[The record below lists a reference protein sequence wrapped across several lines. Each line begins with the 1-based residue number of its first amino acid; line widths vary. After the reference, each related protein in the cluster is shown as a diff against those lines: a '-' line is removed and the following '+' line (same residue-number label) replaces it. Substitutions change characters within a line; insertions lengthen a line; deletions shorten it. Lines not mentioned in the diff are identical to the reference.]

1 MTASP
6 GPWDL
11 FVVTAP
17 GLEEI
22 TGAELSALGLP
33 PLGVEPGGLRLQGD
47 AATLWHLN
55 LHLRTASR
63 VLVRVAEFRA
73 VGFQELEKRGRKVP
87 WAEFLPPGTDPAAV
101 EFEVTCRKSRLYHS
115 GAVEARLREAMV
127 EGLRGRRRGASG
139 GTASGGAAS
148 AGKGSSAPPGAR
160 PTPRFVVRLLRNRLT
175 LSADASGEHLHRRG
189 YREAVGKAPLRET
202 LAAALLLAAGWRGE
216 CPLLD
221 PFCGSGTLPIEAALL
236 AGGMAPGRHRR
247 FAFEGWPR
255 VDPEV
260 GTSARAAAVSDVE
273 ASPGSG
279 ISTDAAAPL
288 IRGADRDAG
297 AIRAARENA
306 ARAGV
311 SERVEFVQAALSEAS
326 FPAPPG
332 LLVTN
337 PPYGHRVGEVATLRN
352 LYARLGDRLR
362 GDWSGGELVLLSAD
376 RALTAQLGLETRVL
390 FRTRNGGIPVEAV
403 AARIP

>member
-1 MTASP
+1 MTAAP

-22 TGAELSALGLP
+22 TGGELAALGLP
-33 PLGVEPGGLRLQGD
+33 PLGVEPGGLGLKGD
-47 AATLWHLN
+47 PAILWRLN

-63 VLVRVAEFRA
+63 VLVRVAAFRA
-73 VGFQELEKRGRKVP
+73 VGFQELEKRARRVSWGD
-87 WAEFLPPGTDPAAV
+87 FLPPGTDPSAV

-115 GAVEARLREAMV
+115 GAVEARLREAMAEV
-127 EGLRGRRRGASG
+127 LGARGRG
-139 GTASGGAAS
+139 ASGGAAS
-148 AGKGSSAPPGAR
+148 AGALSADQGVVRHPDPVPA
-160 PTPRFVVRLLRNRLT
+160 PRFVVRLLRNRLT

-216 CPLLD
+216 RPLLD

-236 AGGMAPGRHRR
+236 AGGVAPGLGRR
-247 FAFEGWPR
+247 FAFEAWPG
-255 VDPEV
+255 VDPEE
-260 GTSARAAAVSDVE
+260 GLRARAE
-273 ASPGSG
+273 AMP
-279 ISTDAAAPL
+279 DAAAPAGPGTSGGATPM
-288 IRGADRDAG
+288 IRGTDRDPG

-311 SERVEFVQAALSEAS
+311 SERVEFVQAALSEAP

-332 LLVTN
+332 LLATN
-337 PPYGHRVGEVATLRN
+337 PPYGHRVGDAATLRN

-362 GDWSGGELVLLSAD
+362 TDWSGGDVVLLSAD